1 MNKEEKFHQILED
14 IFAGAR
20 IEGKGGFVNLM
31 KIKHGYYSQIKKILD
46 EDIKVQLSNNPKFRD
61 YTSLREEIFNKLYS
75 FFSRYFSENGSIYFN
90 STPFH
95 NNIYEKVY
103 TQEQDVSLFWKT
115 NMLYYVKT
123 DSIFR
128 SIEIDPNES
137 DDWKLFFDVSDME
150 QKKANEKKSVVYIFK
165 NIKDGLVN
173 LEVGYSK
180 NGKKT
185 DTNEI
190 LKSIKKEGLQA
201 KVDDLEHGFNLFE
214 KQTKV
219 DYFINKNAREFLM
232 EQFKLWSYQYFWQED
247 NAWTPDRIEQLRLL
261 KIITYKIIDF
271 ISQFENE
278 LGKIWNK
285 PKFVRKSNYVITLD
299 RITDKKLVEKI
310 IKHSN
315 FNQQLKEWQLLSIVD
330 KKFNVKD
337 LSNSKYAHLPI
348 DTKYFPDLKLGI
360 LSLFNDLDNQLDGW
374 LIKSENYQA
383 LNTILPKFKEKVQL
397 IYIDPPFNTG
407 KDFDYIDKF
416 RESTWLTLMSDRI
429 SVACD
434 FLKQSGSFYLHL
446 DHNADHYGRMLMN
459 NYLNKDNF
467 QAKITWNTGSNISGF
482 KSQANNWI
490 RQADFI
496 HFYSK
501 NNEMHLFNKIF
512 EPTKNSQEKGDIGWL
527 DYIGNKD
534 NIYYEQYD
542 NNNKIKKVY
551 EKANI
556 TFKAKGTIWNDIYS
570 FQYSEPRITESFSFS
585 SSQKPENLL
594 RRIIQ
599 SASSVGDMVFDFF
612 LGVGTT
618 IAVAHK
624 LSRKWVGVDMGEHFS
639 ETYYCQKENIL
650 KIGTMGRMKI
660 VVSGDKEFRLIDKPD
675 QIRKP
680 HLSKDLNWNGGGFFK
695 YYELEQYED
704 TLSKC
709 KYADSDVLD
718 LQVGT
723 SPYQEYVF
731 MKDEKMT
738 EAITIDYKNNK
749 VKVDL
754 NALYPD
760 IDIAETLSNL
770 KGKNIKK
777 ITANEVEFTDNT
789 KINTQEIDYKDIK
802 PLIWWE

>member
-1 MNKEEKFHQILED
+1 MNKEEKFYQILED
-14 IFAGAR
+14 IFAGAK

-31 KIKHGYYSQIKKILD
+31 KIKHGYYSQIKKIL
-46 EDIKVQLSNNPKFRD
+46 EKDIDVQLCNHPKF
-61 YTSLREEIFNKLYS
+61 REEIFNKLYS

-103 TQEQDVSLFWKT
+103 TEEQDVSLFWKT
-115 NMLYYVKT
+115 NILYYVKT

-137 DDWKLFFDVSDME
+137 DNWKLFFDVSNME
-150 QKKANEKKSVVYIFK
+150 HKKINEKKSVIYIFK

-173 LEVGYSK
+173 LEVSYSK

-185 DTNEI
+185 DTNGI

-219 DYFINKNAREFLM
+219 DYFINKNAKEFLM

-247 NAWTPDRIEQLRLL
+247 NEWTPDRIEQLRLL

-299 RITDKKLVEKI
+299 KITDKKLVKKI
-310 IKHSN
+310 VNHPN
-315 FNQQLKEWQLLSIVD
+315 FNKQLKEWKELSIFD
-330 KKFNVKD
+330 GKFNEEYID
-337 LSNSKYAHLPI
+337 NSKYAHLPI
-348 DTKYFPDLKLGI
+348 DTKHFLDLKFEI

-383 LNTILPKFKEKVQL
+383 LNSILPKFTGKIQT
-397 IYIDPPFNTG
+397 IYMDPPFNTG
-407 KDFDYIDKF
+407 HDFEYIDKF
-416 RESTWLTLMSDRI
+416 RDSTWLSIMFDRI
-429 SVACD
+429 SLAHKL
-434 FLKQSGSFYLHL
+434 LKETGNFYLHL
-446 DHNADHYGRMLMN
+446 DHNAHYYGRIIMDEVFG
-459 NYLNKDNF
+459 KDNF
-467 QAKITWNTGSNISGF
+467 RNDIVWCYAGTGAKGMWGRKHDNI
-482 KSQANNWI
+482 I
-490 RQADFI
+490 
-496 HFYSK
+496 FYSK
-501 NNEMHLFNKIF
+501 DEQYIFNPIYKGREENEKSFNKVDENGDRYWQWDKEKRVYWDKYKGRTLHDWWTEI
-512 EPTKNSQEKGDIGWL
+512 PSLGTASQSKERTGYL
-527 DYIGNKD
+527 
-534 NIYYEQYD
+534 
-542 NNNKIKKVY
+542 
-551 EKANI
+551 
-556 TFKAKGTIWNDIYS
+556 T
-570 FQYSEPRITESFSFS
+570 
-585 SSQKPENLL
+585 QKPENLL
-594 RRIIQ
+594 RRIIE
-599 SASSVGDMVFDFF
+599 SSSNENDIVADFF
-612 LGVGTT
+612 LGAGTT
-618 IAVAHK
+618 IAAAHK
-624 LSRKWVGVDMGEHFS
+624 LNRKWVGVEMGVSFDPL
-639 ETYYCQKENIL
+639 IL
-650 KIGTMGRMKI
+650 NRMKQI
-660 VVSGDKEFRLIDKPD
+660 LAGVGKNEPCGISKEV
-675 QIRKP
+675 
-680 HLSKDLNWNGGGFFK
+680 NWNGGGFFK

-718 LQVGT
+718 LQVGA

-738 EAITIDYKNNK
+738 KAITIDYKNNK

-754 NALYPD
+754 SALYPD

-770 KGKNIKK
+770 KGKNIRK
-777 ITANEVEFTDNT
+777 ITANEVEFEDGT
-789 KINTQEIDYKDIK
+789 KINTQEIDYKEIK